1 MREEHIHKKCRHK
14 YQRCVRDTKKRP
26 PPKYQK
32 WDWHV
37 KIRGMSMMKLE
48 TQDNEDDNIIDM
60 GDEVIR

>member
-1 MREEHIHKKCRHK
+1 M
-14 YQRCVRDTKKRP
+14 
-26 PPKYQK
+26 YQK

-37 KIRGMSMMKLE
+37 KIRGMSIMKLE